1 MERQAKRKS
10 ECAGKPA
17 EYATLE
23 EFRRAMA
30 PIAGKAL
37 GEAVRSMKCCGNL
50 QPITAHK
57 KTA

>member
-37 GEAVRSMKCCGNL
+37 GEAVRNMKCCSKL
-50 QPITAHK
+50 RPLTVHM